1 MDNKSDRRGFD
12 RFPIKFVIE
21 VVAQDSEGRRYKEKT
36 VLKNIS
42 GGGAQFLTQQ
52 ASKCFAGQLVEMT
65 VFLTGTSMVK
75 ARMRGQATVVRID
88 LSSNSGIG
96 EKTRGASIAVKFH
109 TPLCFERA
117 DVKTQGN
124 HGEPPRNL

>member
-12 RFPIKFVIE
+12 RFPIEFVIE

-52 ASKCFAGQLVEMT
+52 AGKYFAGQQLEMT
-65 VFLTGTSMVK
+65 VFLTGTNMVK
-75 ARMRGQATVVRID
+75 ARMRGKATVVRID
-88 LSSNSGIG
+88 PSSNSGIG
-96 EKTRGASIAVKFH
+96 EKKARY
-109 TPLCFERA
+109 
-117 DVKTQGN
+117 KTK
-124 HGEPPRNL
+124 